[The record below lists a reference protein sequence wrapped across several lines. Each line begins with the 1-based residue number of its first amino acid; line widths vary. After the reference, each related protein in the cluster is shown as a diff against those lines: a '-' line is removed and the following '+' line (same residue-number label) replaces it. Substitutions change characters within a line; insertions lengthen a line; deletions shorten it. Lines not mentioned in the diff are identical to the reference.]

1 LAHNAKKLNRMKSII
16 IKLLQQSWEF
26 ISFSFCCGFIF
37 SFFVPIKGF
46 LIFTIFVVF
55 ADTLTGIKAAKKEGQ
70 KISSKGLY
78 RTTEKIVVYFVA
90 ILIFEGAKNTFS
102 IPFPIT
108 YMVAMMI
115 SATELFSVAENIKRI
130 TGVELGTLISR
141 FFKR

>member
-1 LAHNAKKLNRMKSII
+1 MKSII
-16 IKLLQQSWEF
+16 LKLLHQGYEF
-26 ISFSFCCGFIF
+26 IAFSLCCGFIA
-37 SFFVPIKGF
+37 SFFIPIKGF
-46 LIFTIFVVF
+46 LLFTVAVVF
-55 ADTLTGIKAAKKEGQ
+55 ADTITGIKAARKEGQ

-90 ILIFEGAKNTFS
+90 ILIFEGAKNTFD

-115 SATELFSVAENIKRI
+115 SGTELFSVAENIKRI

-141 FFKR
+141 FFKK

>member
-1 LAHNAKKLNRMKSII
+1 MKSII
-16 IKLLQQSWEF
+16 LKLFYQGYQF
-26 ISFSFCCGFIF
+26 IAFSLCCGFIA
-37 SFFVPIKGF
+37 SFFIPIKGF
-46 LIFTIFVVF
+46 LLFTVAVVF
-55 ADTLTGIKAAKKEGQ
+55 ADTITGIKAARKEGQ

-90 ILIFEGAKNTFS
+90 ILIFEGAKNTFT

-141 FFKR
+141 FFKK